1 MSLLHM
7 EVCCDWSTIFLVAQI
22 KLADVSGAG
31 TRDKPL
37 RTSAWEATGFIS
49 QPLIGETYGFQK
61 KSLEYVSHKPSRN
74 SVLHTLQELPVPVR
88 NWLDDQRRITCREAS
103 YFFVFCFIVLFDSWM
118 RIFQSIFSIISSPD
132 VNKESYFFQACE
144 RAESS
149 KSCNLIGSESGRYF
163 TILPANPGGIVG
175 SFIHKFVCCLWM
187 SKNRHFQTIFLLKLA
202 LLLAL
207 ARAKWILLFRQKIW
221 RENQANQPAKV
232 KQNTWLVMLL
242 H

>member
-37 RTSAWEATGFIS
+37 KTSAWEATGFIS
-49 QPLIGETYGFQK
+49 QRLIGETYGFQK

-103 YFFVFCFIVLFDSWM
+103 YFFVFCFIVLYDSWM

-132 VNKESYFFQACE
+132 VNKESYFFPSLRAGGILQILQSDWFRE
-144 RAESS
+144 RAVF
-149 KSCNLIGSESGRYF
+149 YD
-163 TILPANPGGIVG
+163 
-175 SFIHKFVCCLWM
+175 
-187 SKNRHFQTIFLLKLA
+187 
-202 LLLAL
+202 L
-207 ARAKWILLFRQKIW
+207 AR
-221 RENQANQPAKV
+221 
-232 KQNTWLVMLL
+232 
-242 H
+242 